1 MKNTVSMMVYTIT
14 FMAMYFVLSLF
25 GCLFFTGNEHPDYD
39 QVLGDTQWFIMYTLF
54 LGWWVALIPARDCYI
69 SMEKKERSANTF

>member
-25 GCLFFTGNEHPDYD
+25 GCLFVEGDYND
-39 QVLGDTQWFIMYTLF
+39 VLSDTQWFIMYTLF

>member
-25 GCLFFTGNEHPDYD
+25 GCLFVKGDYND
-39 QVLGDTQWFIMYTLF
+39 VLSDTQWFIMYTLF
-54 LGWWVALIPARDCYI
+54 LGWWIALIPAVDCYS
-69 SMEKKERSANTF
+69 SMEKKEKQMNTF